1 MIAFHIARRF
11 LFSSKLQTAL
21 ITVGIAIGLSVQVFV
36 GSLIQGL
43 QNDLIDSTIGNRSQI
58 TMRAENKD
66 DYLEDDA
73 QRLDTLVDFDPD
85 ISVVSRVLEGPGN
98 LTTDETDGRSAQVL
112 VRGLAFDEAEP
123 LYGIEDSI
131 TQGRLPTGEDEIIL
145 GEALLEEEGLSVGE
159 STDLFAN
166 PPGGTTRE
174 VTIVGAFDLGAAQ
187 VNESWAIASLSS
199 AKTLFETDGISAY
212 EMQISDVFESQ
223 RIASAMRN
231 EFSGVSVTE
240 WQAQNQDLL
249 SGLEGQSVSS
259 NMIQVF
265 VMISVVLGISSVLAI
280 TVLQKS
286 RQLGILKAMGITDG
300 KASLIFLFEGLIL
313 GLMGAFLGVLFGLFL
328 SYMFTQFAV
337 NPDGT
342 PVVALYINPAFIAVS
357 ALIAIAAS
365 VIAAVIPARKSAR
378 LSVIEVIR
386 NG

>member
-21 ITVGIAIGLSVQVFV
+21 ITVGIAIGLSVQIFV

-58 TMRAENKD
+58 TLSA
-66 DYLEDDA
+66 EDDDA
-73 QRLDTLVDFDPD
+73 YLSDDAERYDALTGFDPD
-85 ISVVSRVLEGPGN
+85 ITVVSRVLEGPGN
-98 LTTDETDGRSAQVL
+98 LVTGESGGQSTQVL
-112 VRGLAFDEAEP
+112 LRGLEFEEAEP
-123 LYGIEDSI
+123 LYGIEDSL
-131 TQGRLPTGEDEIIL
+131 TEGRLPSGEDEIIL
-145 GEALLEEEGLSVGE
+145 GETLLEEENLSVGDQ
-159 STDLFAN
+159 TDLFAN
-166 PPGGTTRE
+166 PPTGMTRE
-174 VTIVGAFDLGAAQ
+174 VTIVGAFDLGNAQ
-187 VNESWAIASLSS
+187 VNGSWAIASLTS
-199 AKTLFETDGISAY
+199 AKTLFDTEGISAY

-223 RIASAMRN
+223 RIATAMRS
-231 EFSGVSVTE
+231 EFSGVGVTE
-240 WQAQNQDLL
+240 WQAQNQELL

-313 GLMGAFLGVLFGLFL
+313 GFMGAFLGVLFGLFL
-328 SYMFTQFAV
+328 AYMFTQFAL

-342 PVVALYINPAFIAVS
+342 PVVALYINPTFIAIS
-357 ALIAIAAS
+357 ALIAISAS

>member
-21 ITVGIAIGLSVQVFV
+21 ITVGIAVGVSVQVFI

-58 TMRAENKD
+58 TVRAEDKNTL
-66 DYLEDDA
+66 LEDDA
-73 QRLDTLVDFDPD
+73 ERYEALRAFDPS
-85 ISVVSRVLEGPGN
+85 ISAVNRVLEGPGN
-98 LTTDETDGRSAQVL
+98 LNTDQDSARSAQVL
-112 VRGLAFDEAEP
+112 IRGLNFDEAEAI
-123 LYGIEDSI
+123 YDIEASLKD
-131 TQGRLPTGEDEIIL
+131 GRLPTGEDEIIL
-145 GEALLEEEGLSVGE
+145 GQALIEEEDLAVGD
-159 STDLFAN
+159 TLDLFAN
-166 PPGGTTRE
+166 PPGGASRE
-174 VTIVGAFDLGAAQ
+174 VTIVGAFDLGTAQ
-187 VNESWAIASLSS
+187 VNESWAIASLDS
-199 AKTLFETDGISAY
+199 AQTLFETEGITAY
-212 EMQISDVFESQ
+212 EMQVSDVFKSDA
-223 RIASAMRN
+223 IAEDLRQA
-231 EFSGVSVTE
+231 FSGVSVTE

-313 GLMGAFLGVLFGLFL
+313 GVMGAFLGVLLGLFL
-328 SYMFTQFAV
+328 AFMFTQFAV

-342 PVVALYINPAFIAVS
+342 PVVALYINPPFIALS
-357 ALIAIAAS
+357 ALIAMTAS
-365 VIAAVIPARKSAR
+365 VLAAVIPARKSAK

>member
-1 MIAFHIARRF
+1 MIAFQIARRF
-11 LFSSKLQTAL
+11 LFKSKMQTAL
-21 ITVGIAIGLSVQVFV
+21 ITIGIAIGVSVQVFI

-58 TMRAENKD
+58 TMRAEEKN

-73 QRLDTLVDFDPD
+73 SRYEALTDFDSE
-85 ISVVSRVLEGPGN
+85 ITVVSRVLEGPGN
-98 LTTDETDGRSAQVL
+98 LTTDETEGLSAQVL
-112 VRGLAFDEAEP
+112 IRGFDFDEAEP
-123 LYGIEDSI
+123 LYGIEESLVE
-131 TQGRLPTGEDEIIL
+131 GRLPTNDDEIIL
-145 GEALLEEEGLSVGE
+145 GETLLEEEGLEVGD
-159 STDLFAN
+159 TTPLFAN
-166 PPGGTTRE
+166 PPGGADRE
-174 VTIVGAFDLGAAQ
+174 VTIVGAFDLGSSQ

-199 AKTLFETDGISAY
+199 AKALFETDGITAY
-212 EMQISDVFESQ
+212 EMQIDDIFKSETIAESLNDEFSDVE
-223 RIASAMRN
+223 I
-231 EFSGVSVTE
+231 EE

-259 NMIQVF
+259 TMIQVF

-313 GLMGAFLGVLFGLFL
+313 GVMGAFLGVLFGLFL
-328 SYMFTQFAV
+328 SFMFTQFAV

-342 PVVALYINPAFIAVS
+342 PVVALYINPTFITLS
-357 ALIAIAAS
+357 ALVAVTAS
-365 VIAAVIPARKSAR
+365 VIAALIPARKSAR